1 MSPGILRVLE
11 PEPTWSNRRQ
21 RRTDYGRSVWPREL
35 VFMPLSGRCLEP
47 VAGSRRFGKA
57 VSFVPVPS
65 LTEPFE
71 PSKRHRDRLSICHID
86 DPGSDGSRAL
96 AFPSSRRTGG
106 RRGPFLTTPG
116 GQFFMSPDV
125 LSVPRR
131 PCISNRLPRS
141 RAPDN
146 IQDAGGEIL
155 ASENIGCPGNIGC
168 IKISISAQ
176 GRLWDLRVTQQ

>member
-1 MSPGILRVLE
+1 MNPRILRVLE

-21 RRTDYGRSVWPREL
+21 RRTDYGRSVLAAGTGVHAPFRSLPRA
-35 VFMPLSGRCLEP
+35 SK
-47 VAGSRRFGKA
+47 GSRRFGKA

-131 PCISNRLPRS
+131 PCISNRLPRL